1 MNPRFSV
8 SFISWIHEEFIL
20 RQSVLKKKRRKR
32 SIWNAYVNIK
42 NNHFIVINGTN
53 GRKSER
59 RSRLLHCAHL
69 LLAVFEGFDPATAN
83 PGRSYSPNFSGHG
96 RYGITPQILPFR
108 HRSSHAEGETTQERT
123 RRPFHRLTGEGN
135 ARGRKTSEEDI
146 KKKKNNPPAGTDDE
160 YLCRLKTECSRKKQ
174 AERGAQRH
182 CRRTS
187 GASRAACCCPLQTEA
202 ARKEP
207 RTIQGWQPACLTHRP
222 HRCVMGKNR
231 INMMA
236 HYMGCILKRSRC
248 GHMSP

>member
-20 RQSVLKKKRRKR
+20 RQSVLKKKKRRKR

-59 RSRLLHCAHL
+59 RSRPLHCAHL

-108 HRSSHAEGETTQERT
+108 HRSSHAEGETTQERK

-146 KKKKNNPPAGTDDE
+146 KKKKKKQSSSRYRRRVFVSVKNGVFQKKAGWAWSAAALPEDERSEPRCVLLSSPDWGCQEGTADHTRMAARLPHAPPAQVRDGQE
-160 YLCRLKTECSRKKQ
+160 
-174 AERGAQRH
+174 
-182 CRRTS
+182 
-187 GASRAACCCPLQTEA
+187 
-202 ARKEP
+202 
-207 RTIQGWQPACLTHRP
+207 
-222 HRCVMGKNR
+222 
-231 INMMA
+231 
-236 HYMGCILKRSRC
+236 
-248 GHMSP
+248 